1 MAKGKPHKLFIILFA
16 ALFLSLSGCAKKP
29 EDAEASIHQ
38 GDQSFE
44 AKDYDKAVKN
54 YTAAI
59 EAKPEAKAYQKRAKA
74 YAAEGAHEEAIKDF
88 HQVLDRDQDSAETWT
103 GLGISSTETK
113 EFSVAT
119 AAFRKALQ
127 LDPNYVEAYY
137 WRGRMSQAQGEKE
150 NAIADFKRFLE
161 KSNDAK
167 LKEAAQAALQELG
180 AK

>member
-1 MAKGKPHKLFIILFA
+1 MAKARSYTLFIIILS
-16 ALFLSLSGCAKKP
+16 ALLLSLSACARNP
-29 EDAEASIHQ
+29 EDAEARIHQ

-59 EAKPEAKAYQKRAKA
+59 EAKPESQAYQKRAKA
-74 YAAEGAHEEAIKDF
+74 YAAKGAHEEAIQDF

-113 EFSVAT
+113 EFSVAA

-127 LDPNYVEAYY
+127 LNPDYVEAYY
-137 WRGRMSQAQGEKE
+137 WRARMSQAQGEKD

>member
-1 MAKGKPHKLFIILFA
+1 MAKGRPLALFIII
-16 ALFLSLSGCAKKP
+16 LSVLLLNLSGCAKKP
-29 EDAEASIHQ
+29 EDAEVSIHQ

-54 YTAAI
+54 YTTAI
-59 EAKPEAKAYQKRAKA
+59 EAKPDATAYQKRAKA
-74 YAAEGAHEEAIKDF
+74 YAAKGAHDEAIKDF

-113 EFSVAT
+113 EYSVAA

-137 WRGRMSQAQGEKE
+137 WRARMSQAQGEKD

-161 KSNDAK
+161 KSNNTK
-167 LKEAAQAALQELG
+167 LKEAAQAALKELD